1 MFSTQYSG
9 KVINVCITLIV
20 LIDNIAGRYLSMGSK
35 STEDL
40 LDLIEKRALENKARV
55 AIGVR
60 NPSPK
65 MLKSARDAHET
76 GYAHVLLVGNKK
88 EIEYI
93 GTELDIIG
101 TNDPEKTLG
110 DLLKSGYV
118 DAAVRGTAGASGTLT
133 HLKKILNQENLHRIA
148 LLQTSEGTPF
158 FLAPV
163 GIDEGNKLADKIEFI
178 KLGVEYIRRFNIEPV
193 VGILSGGRLGD
204 LGRNLRVDQ
213 TLAEGDFIV
222 NRIRELGVEA
232 KHHTILIEDAIKEA
246 NFILAPD
253 GISGNLIFRTLVFL
267 GGGDGLGAPILMDDY
282 VFVDTSRVGG
292 HYTKA
297 IMLASALVEKHD
309 VQLVMEKQQQ

>member
-1 MFSTQYSG
+1 
-9 KVINVCITLIV
+9 
-20 LIDNIAGRYLSMGSK
+20 MGSK
-35 STEDL
+35 STENL

-65 MLKSARDAHET
+65 MLKSARDAHEA
-76 GYAHVLLVGNKK
+76 GYAHVLLVGSKK
-88 EIEYI
+88 EIERI
-93 GTELDIIG
+93 GTELEIIG
-101 TNDPEKTLG
+101 TNDPERTLG
-110 DLLKSGYV
+110 DLLKSRYV

-133 HLKKILNQENLHRIA
+133 HLKNILNQENLHRIA
-148 LLQTSEGTPF
+148 LLQTNEGIPF

-163 GIDEGNKLADKIEFI
+163 GIDEGNKLADKVEFI

-267 GGGDGLGAPILMDDY
+267 GGVTD
-282 VFVDTSRVGG
+282 
-292 HYTKA
+292 
-297 IMLASALVEKHD
+297 LVHPY
-309 VQLVMEKQQQ
+309 